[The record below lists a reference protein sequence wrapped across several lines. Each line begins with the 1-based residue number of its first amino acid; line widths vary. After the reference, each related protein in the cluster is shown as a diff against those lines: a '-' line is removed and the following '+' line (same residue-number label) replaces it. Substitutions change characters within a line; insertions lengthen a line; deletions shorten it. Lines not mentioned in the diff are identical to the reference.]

1 MSERAGRKGAAGV
14 AIAATIGNMVGITPA
29 ISATFGVF
37 LIPIASDFHWPRAW
51 VSGVLGL
58 ISLVSAFIYPVV
70 GRMMDRYGPRRMLIA
85 GNLAFAATVALLAT
99 STPNVYQFYFLFALV
114 GIAGCVPSTAMFCKV
129 VSNWFDEKRGLM
141 LGVTAGVG
149 NGVGSTALPILA
161 GLLLT
166 ALGWRMSFAAIGA
179 IVALVGF
186 PTLMLL
192 LRDAPAARAGTA
204 DVPAELLEGL
214 SLSQAVRTHVFWLM
228 LLAIA
233 AGAGGMM
240 AVFTHVVPMLTD
252 RGFALSAATGVV
264 ALFAMVAAGWQVVT
278 GFMLD
283 KLRSP
288 RVIVPMYAS
297 AIMGLLLLEFG
308 QGTPT
313 IMLAGVLLGIG
324 LGAEFGALPYF
335 ISRYFGLRCYGS
347 ITGVLYAVVI
357 LLQGV
362 APALMDFSYDNLH
375 DYVLASLIIVG
386 ALGCGI
392 VLLAMLPKL
401 DMLAPT
407 DEGQEGLVLA

>member
-1 MSERAGRKGAAGV
+1 MSETAGRRGAAGV
-14 AIAATIGNMVGITPA
+14 AIAATVGNMVGITPA

-58 ISLVSAFIYPVV
+58 ISLVSFFIYPVV
-70 GRMMDRYGPRRMLIA
+70 GRMMDRYGPRRLLIA
-85 GNLAFAATVALLAT
+85 GNLAFAAAVALLAT
-99 STPNVYQFYFLFALV
+99 STPNVLQFYLLFALV

-161 GLLLT
+161 GLLLSS
-166 ALGWRMSFAAIGA
+166 LGWRMSFAAIGG
-179 IVALVGF
+179 IVALIGF
-186 PTLMLL
+186 PTFMLL
-192 LRDAPAARAGTA
+192 LRDAPSTKAGPTGT
-204 DVPAELLEGL
+204 PAPLLEGM
-214 SLSQAVRTHVFWLM
+214 SLSQAARTRTFWLM

-240 AVFTHVVPMLTD
+240 AIFTHVVPMLTD
-252 RGFALSAATGVV
+252 RGFALGDATIVV
-264 ALFAMVAAGWQVVT
+264 AIYALVAAAWQVVT
-278 GFMLD
+278 GLMLD
-283 KLRSP
+283 RLRSP
-288 RVIVPMYAS
+288 LVIVPMYAS
-297 AIMGLLLLEFG
+297 AILGLLLLQFG
-308 QGTPT
+308 HGTPV

-362 APALMDFSYDNLH
+362 APALMDVSFDQLH
-375 DYVLASLIIVG
+375 DYALASLVIVG

-401 DMLAPT
+401 DPLTPEA
-407 DEGQEGLVLA
+407 ERKEGLVLA